1 MKKSTIILTIILSF
15 SLFGVEN
22 VYNCADMRA
31 DKDQI
36 IMLRNQGFDL
46 IRESLKKIDG
56 VYYFQAYITDK
67 QVSELKGLGF
77 DPKLITDERTKEDK
91 SAGYHTNESIG
102 LEFDSLEAV
111 YPTLCKRIQLGTSVL
126 GRPLWALKISDNV
139 TEDEAEPEFK
149 YVSTMHG
156 IEVTGVEMCM
166 NLIEDILDGYKANV
180 DTMQFLVNNTEIY
193 IMPLMNPDGMALQ
206 TRANANGIVLSADF
220 PDWTKSDLNS
230 AEGKQPETAAI
241 INWNH
246 ERNFVLSANFHC
258 GAILVNYPWDSAPG
272 IESGQYAAC
281 PDDATFIWL
290 SRGYADRNPEMTIFD
305 NGITNGSD
313 WYSTFGDMQDW
324 NYYYYNDMDVI
335 VELSNIG
342 WPYFSDIP
350 RIWANNRSS
359 MLWYM
364 MAVHK
369 GIKGIVT
376 DSSTGQPLEAM
387 ITVDRIEKEYF
398 SNAPFGDYYK
408 ILKPGTYSLRA
419 SLSGYSPKYFTDIVV
434 KDSLATVLNI
444 ELDSIKVG
452 IEDKSQLPEN
462 VVLEQNYPN
471 PFNPNTSIGFS
482 IDEEQ
487 FVKLRIY
494 NINGNLIHTLVERDL
509 KPGYYNYSFNPTD
522 ISGGIY
528 FYNLLTET
536 GTSITK
542 KMILMK

>member
-1 MKKSTIILTIILSF
+1 MLRSVIFLTFIISF
-15 SLFGVEN
+15 SLFGFEN

-56 VYYFQAYITDK
+56 VYSFQAYITDK

-156 IEVTGVEMCM
+156 IEVTGIEMCM
-166 NLIEDILDGYKANV
+166 NLIGDILDGYKASV

-220 PDWTKSDLNS
+220 PDWTKNDYNTPLK
-230 AEGKQPETAAI
+230 KQPETAAI
-241 INWNH
+241 INWNN
-246 ERNFVLSANFHC
+246 ERNFVLSANFHT
-258 GAILVNYPWDSAPG
+258 GIVLVNYPWDSAPG
-272 IESGQYAAC
+272 IPDGEYAAC

-305 NGITNGSD
+305 NGITNGCD
-313 WYSTFGDMQDW
+313 WFSTFGDMQDW

-335 VELSNIG
+335 IELSDVG
-342 WPYFSDIP
+342 WPDFSDIP
-350 RIWANNRSS
+350 RIWANNRTS

-369 GIKGIVT
+369 GIKGTVT
-376 DSSTGQPLEAM
+376 DSSTGEPLEAI
-387 ITVDRIEKEYF
+387 ITIDGIEKDYF
-398 SNAPFGDYYK
+398 SNAHYGDYYK
-408 ILKPGTYSLRA
+408 ILKPGTYSLKA

-452 IEDKSQLPEN
+452 MGDKVHLPEK
-462 VVLEQNYPN
+462 VILEQNYPN
-471 PFNPNTSIGFS
+471 PFNPSTTIRFS
-482 IDEEQ
+482 VPSVQ
-487 FVKLRIY
+487 NVKLSIF
-494 NINGNLIHTLVERDL
+494 NSKWQLVENLIDKKIDKGFHEVKFDADDL
-509 KPGYYNYSFNPTD
+509 
-522 ISGGIY
+522 ISGIY
-528 FYNLLTET
+528 FYSLETNGNRLTQKMLL
-536 GTSITK
+536 IK
-542 KMILMK
+542 